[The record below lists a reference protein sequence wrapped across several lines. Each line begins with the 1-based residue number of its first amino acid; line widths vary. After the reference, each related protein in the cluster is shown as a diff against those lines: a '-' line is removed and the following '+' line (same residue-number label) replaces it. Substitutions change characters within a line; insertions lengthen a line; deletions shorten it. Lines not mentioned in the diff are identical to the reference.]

1 MYGDWLVNFAV
12 AGATIGALILCVL
25 LHYEGL
31 VLVFR
36 GLARFGHGRIKVLYA
51 INSVLLLHIA
61 QIWVFGLVLWAL
73 LRWPQFGALG
83 AVAPNLL
90 DAIYF
95 SAVTFT
101 TVGYGDL
108 APSGPIRFLAGTE
121 SLTGFVLIAWS
132 ASFTYLEM
140 ERYWRP
146 GERTG

>member
-1 MYGDWLVNFAV
+1 MYGNWLVNLAV
-12 AGATIGALILCVL
+12 AAATAGATILCVL
-25 LHYEGL
+25 IHYEGL
-31 VLVFR
+31 VLAFR
-36 GLARFGHGRIKVLYA
+36 GLTRFGHGRVKVLYA
-51 INSVLLLHIA
+51 ISSILLLHIA
-61 QIWVFGLVLWAL
+61 QIWVFGLVLWSL
-73 LRWPQFGALG
+73 LHWPEFGSLGVAALG
-83 AVAPNLL
+83 LL
-90 DAIYF
+90 DAVYF

-146 GERTG
+146 KDR

>member
-12 AGATIGALILCVL
+12 AGATLAALVLCVL

-31 VLVFR
+31 VFVFR
-36 GLARFGHGRIKVLYA
+36 GLARVGHGRIKVLYA
-51 INSVLLLHIA
+51 INSVLLLHIS
-61 QIWVFGLVLWAL
+61 QIWVFGGVLWAL
-73 LRWPQFGALG
+73 LRWPEFGSLG
-83 AVAPNLL
+83 AAAPNLL
-90 DAIYF
+90 DAVYF

-121 SLTGFVLIAWS
+121 SLAGFVLLAWS

-146 GERTG
+146 KDRPG